1 MTIVHAILLVVLLVC
16 LQRVPSPPGGE
27 WVSVVLAVLI
37 IAALLLH
44 WV

>member
-1 MTIVHAILLVVLLVC
+1 MTIVHAILLVVLLAC
-16 LQRVPSPPGGE
+16 LERVPSPPGTS
-27 WVSVVLAVLI
+27 WVAVVLAVLI